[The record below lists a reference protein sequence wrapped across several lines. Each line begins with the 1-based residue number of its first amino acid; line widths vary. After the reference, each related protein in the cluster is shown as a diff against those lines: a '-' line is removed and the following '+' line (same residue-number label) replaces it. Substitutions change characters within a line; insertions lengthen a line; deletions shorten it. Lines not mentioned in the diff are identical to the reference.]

1 MQIHLEISS
10 KTQLWTRSVRS
21 LDSNS
26 STAHVRTYSS
36 LHKLRSTQRKI
47 HGTYVGNIYYGPSW
61 LPLPPLGKSKKYEKM
76 KKIIY
81 KSVYTPIGISPSGR
95 ENEWKGNSCRIY
107 WWSSSTL
114 RRKVK
119 PSIFP
124 VIGSSRCHRIKLKY
138 SDGVSRSTLTCFIFV
153 LWSASVPA
161 PPRTARAQSALE
173 KQPSSRDPPERW
185 WW

>member
-1 MQIHLEISS
+1 MIFHQKTDLDPKISEQSGQIICFNSTGQVDYHYH
-10 KTQLWTRSVRS
+10 RSE
-21 LDSNS
+21 N
-26 STAHVRTYSS
+26 
-36 LHKLRSTQRKI
+36 RK
-47 HGTYVGNIYYGPSW
+47 N
-61 LPLPPLGKSKKYEKM
+61 YEKI

-95 ENEWKGNSCRIY
+95 DNEWKGYSCRIY

-119 PSIFP
+119 PSIFL

>member
-1 MQIHLEISS
+1 MLWISWPFQKYRRICNKFS
-10 KTQLWTRSVRS
+10 GNRSRFTGQVDYHYHRS
-21 LDSNS
+21 ENLKNNWKIK
-26 STAHVRTYSS
+26 
-36 LHKLRSTQRKI
+36 KL
-47 HGTYVGNIYYGPSW
+47 
-61 LPLPPLGKSKKYEKM
+61 
-76 KKIIY
+76 IY
-81 KSVYTPIGISPSGR
+81 KSVYTPIGMNPSGR
-95 ENEWKGNSCRIY
+95 DNEWKGYSCRIY